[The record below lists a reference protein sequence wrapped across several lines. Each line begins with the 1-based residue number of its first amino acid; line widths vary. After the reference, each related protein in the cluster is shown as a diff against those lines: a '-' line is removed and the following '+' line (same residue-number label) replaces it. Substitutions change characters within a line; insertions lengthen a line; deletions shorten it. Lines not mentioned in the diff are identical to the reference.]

1 MADTA
6 ENTASRG
13 QGQGQGRARGRPKA
27 WADKTEQNTIKS
39 LDRALE
45 VLSRLGDMEEATL
58 SALAASLDQSPAT
71 VYRVLTT
78 FQTRDF
84 AAFDEARQVWS
95 VGAGAFLTGAKFL
108 RRTSLAERAR
118 PHLRRLMEA
127 TGETANLGVAKDGDV
142 LFLSQA
148 ETHHAIRAF
157 FPPGTLSPM
166 HASGIGKAL
175 LAQRSEKRIADMVA
189 ARAPEQFTEHTL
201 TQLDALMRDLRL
213 TRQRGYSFD
222 AEEKNIGMRC
232 IAAPVFDV
240 YGEAIA
246 GLSISGPTARMID
259 DRIADFG
266 ALVRAEADALTRS
279 LGGVVL
285 PPL

>member
-1 MADTA
+1 MSKMPDSAPTR
-6 ENTASRG
+6 S
-13 QGQGQGRARGRPKA
+13 RGRPKA
-27 WADKTEQNTIKS
+27 WGDKTEQNTIKS

-45 VLSRLGDMEEATL
+45 VLSRLGDLEEATL
-58 SALAASLDQSPAT
+58 SELASDLGQSPAT
-71 VYRVLTT
+71 IYRVLTT
-78 FQTRDF
+78 YQSHAFTD
-84 AAFDEARQVWS
+84 FDEARQVWS

-108 RRTSLAERAR
+108 RRTSMVERAR
-118 PHLRRLMEA
+118 PYLRRLMEE

-175 LAQRSEKRIADMVA
+175 LSQWSQKRVA
-189 ARAPEQFTEHTL
+189 AMIKARAPERFTQFTL
-201 TQLDALMRDLRL
+201 TEPDALLADLAA
-213 TRQRGYSFD
+213 THARGYSFD

-240 YGEAIA
+240 YGDAIA
-246 GLSISGPTARMID
+246 GLSISGPVARITD
-259 DRIADFG
+259 DRIAPIGQQVCDG
-266 ALVRAEADALTRS
+266 ANALTAE
-279 LGGVVL
+279 LGGKV
-285 PPL
+285 PTESR

>member
-1 MADTA
+1 MSDFP
-6 ENTASRG
+6 ENAPS
-13 QGQGQGRARGRPKA
+13 RARGRPKA

-39 LDRALE
+39 LDRAIE
-45 VLSRLGDMEEATL
+45 VLARLGDLEEATL
-58 SALAASLDQSPAT
+58 SELSGSLDQSPAT
-71 VYRVLTT
+71 VYRILTT

-84 AAFDEARQVWS
+84 VAFDEARQVWS

-127 TGETANLGVAKDGDV
+127 TGETANLGVAKDVDV

-175 LAQRSEKRIADMVA
+175 LAQQSEKRIAAMIA
-189 ARAPEQFTEHTL
+189 ARTPERFTEHTL
-201 TQLDALMRDLRL
+201 TDFDTLMRDLRL

-246 GLSISGPTARMID
+246 GLSISGPTARMTDVKING
-259 DRIADFG
+259 FG
-266 ALVRAEADALTRS
+266 ALVRAEAEALTRC

-285 PPL
+285 PPA